1 MPVSSKTTRKRKLK
15 TEKKEK
21 KKQEIIQHEIEKP
34 IEPPEQKPVNLDLQ
48 EIPLEQEENAEI
60 NHTLQT
66 EYKEEPIIKQDEPEI
81 LQEIPP
87 KPFESSLITSHKPLA
102 KPLPRSNNIVSDA
115 FKELKQSV
123 FEEEAE
129 EYKPKLTPIPKDG
142 KESESAL
149 LKQKKLE
156 RDMIEVLSFLS
167 KKISVKKLD
176 LAKPIE
182 KKEPEKKI
190 PPTSMNE
197 ILKGL
202 ISLDSNIEASAI
214 LKTDGKILASAI
226 STRISDSLFATVGMN
241 LSMIGTDIIEGLSAG
256 TLKSISVQGSN
267 GVLSLAPIDKKNP
280 SLKDMILIL
289 FSDPKVKSGIIS
301 FAVHMVKKQVKEYL
315 GFEQQ

>member
-1 MPVSSKTTRKRKLK
+1 
-15 TEKKEK
+15 
-21 KKQEIIQHEIEKP
+21 
-34 IEPPEQKPVNLDLQ
+34 LDLQ
-48 EIPLEQEENAEI
+48 KIPKEERDISQPVILEEIPLEQEENAEI
-60 NHTLQT
+60 NHNLQT

-81 LQEIPP
+81 LKEIPP

-102 KPLPRSNNIVSDA
+102 KPLPRSNNVLSDA
-115 FKELKQSV
+115 FKELKKSV
-123 FEEEAE
+123 LEEEAE
-129 EYKPKLTPIPKDG
+129 EYKPKLTPIPKDV

-156 RDMIEVLSFLS
+156 KDMTEVLSFLS
-167 KKISVKKLD
+167 KKITVKKLD
-176 LAKPIE
+176 LPKPIE

-197 ILKGL
+197 ILKEL

-226 STRISDSLFATVGMN
+226 STRISDSLFATIGMN

-267 GVLSLAPIDKKNP
+267 GVLSLAPIDEKNP